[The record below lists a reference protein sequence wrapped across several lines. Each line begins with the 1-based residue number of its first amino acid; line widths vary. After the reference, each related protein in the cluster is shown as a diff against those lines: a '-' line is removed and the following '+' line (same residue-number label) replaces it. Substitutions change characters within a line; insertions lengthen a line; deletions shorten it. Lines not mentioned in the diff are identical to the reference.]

1 MKSAL
6 VTGSSGDIGRSVCR
20 KLAAD
25 GWSLYLHYHSN
36 KKVVDDLIY
45 EFTILYPE
53 QDFFPLQVNLEED
66 YAIERL
72 NKQIFSLNAV
82 IFAHGTTEYGLLKD
96 LTSEK
101 MDTLWKMH
109 VKIPILITQA
119 FQNKLHRDRN
129 GRVVFIS
136 SVYGEMG
143 SGNEVF
149 YSTVKGAQL
158 AFVRAYSKEVA
169 SWGIT
174 VNAIS
179 PGAIDTH
186 MNEHYS
192 DNDLEVLKQEIPMR
206 RLGKASEVSFWVSQL
221 LQPESSYMTGQSLT
235 ISGGW
240 LK

>member
-1 MKSAL
+1 MRSAL

-66 YAIERL
+66 RAIESL
-72 NKQIFSLNAV
+72 NKQIFSLNAI

-101 MDTLWKMH
+101 MDKLWKMH

-129 GRVVFIS
+129 GRIVFIS

-158 AFVRAYSKEVA
+158 AFVRAFSKEVA

-206 RLGKASEVSFWVSQL
+206 RLGKVSEISFWVSQL

>member
-72 NKQIFSLNAV
+72 KKQIFSLNAV

>member
-1 MKSAL
+1 MQRKS
-6 VTGSSGDIGRSVCR
+6 
-20 KLAAD
+20 
-25 GWSLYLHYHSN
+25 
-36 KKVVDDLIY
+36 
-45 EFTILYPE
+45 
-53 QDFFPLQVNLEED
+53 NL
-66 YAIERL
+66 
-72 NKQIFSLNAV
+72 
-82 IFAHGTTEYGLLKD
+82 
-96 LTSEK
+96 
-101 MDTLWKMH
+101 H

>member
-72 NKQIFSLNAV
+72 KKQIFSLNAV

-119 FQNKLHRDRN
+119 FQNKLHRVRN